1 MDEFVTF
8 LAGTAIVVV
17 VLVTGVG
24 GCMYVAPQYGVW
36 SAEMN
41 GKAELA
47 NAEYS
52 KRVAVESAKAK
63 NDSAKYEAEA
73 EITRAHGVAKANA
86 IIGQSLRN
94 NEDYL
99 KYLWINQLENNK
111 NAVIYIPTETN
122 LPILEAGKRKGGQ

>member
-1 MDEFVTF
+1 MKTNKGQSEAVT
-8 LAGTAIVVV
+8 VVA
-17 VLVTGVG
+17 VLVLIAGVIG
-24 GCMYVAPQYGVW
+24 GGLFLMPQYGIW
-36 SAEMN
+36 SAEMS

-52 KRVAVESAKAK
+52 KKVAVETAKAK
-63 NDSAKYEAEA
+63 NESAKYEAEA

-86 IIGQSLRN
+86 IIGQSLKN

-111 NAVIYIPTETN
+111 NSVVYIPTEAN
-122 LPILEAGKRKGGQ
+122 LPILEAGKRK